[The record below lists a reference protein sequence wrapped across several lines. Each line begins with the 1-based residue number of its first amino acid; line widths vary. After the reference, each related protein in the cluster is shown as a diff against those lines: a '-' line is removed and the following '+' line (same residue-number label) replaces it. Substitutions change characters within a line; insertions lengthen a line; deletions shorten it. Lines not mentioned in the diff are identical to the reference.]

1 MEPEHRQLLSLLDEL
16 MKPISTIKI
25 SPEDAEQDQ
34 LLTINFIFSNAID
47 HFIQISTPI
56 GITIP
61 FGNDQQVY
69 YRYLQIH
76 LNLIEKIISHE
87 QAHLVSSHLP
97 LFSVQ
102 DESILSRSLS
112 FVVLLGIVLYFDDGI
127 FLSIE
132 NYLKYSQ
139 ASIHLLKLKSHLTHH
154 DRMSNL
160 NQTLSFL
167 MKLISTMNKNSI
179 LTQRLC
185 ANYLLELILSHLQ
198 LLYSPNLKYS
208 SEEYPIANLQDTLL
222 YLQDT
227 FSNLFIQQILLLN
240 RLLSTTVSSPIWLKN
255 RCGDLLTSI
264 LIHPSNRGIRQ
275 ILETIFDST
284 SPNDRLYTSVARILS
299 TCPKQLKPEE
309 YIQRIKYQFIELIHD
324 QRYMPVIAMAI
335 NQLLKRYE
343 KLIEDEILSIL
354 FHPLI
359 SCRNRLLNQICTNEQ
374 FELFINDLHNLIII
388 QPNEHIRIYL
398 YENFLSELMN
408 IYLALEHSLSPLKI
422 KFFNIMKMLFSSM
435 TNEIY
440 LEYFKRILF
449 DFKFRSLKFVPDVPS
464 IFNLIIDEN
473 SEYNIEIYCQ
483 LITKILFSIDDNDG
497 LVVKIFLDL
506 LQLLITNNS
515 SSQVLIWTENE
526 KQTSMKQIKIMHILK
541 YIMEYL
547 TDHIDIFTKNVDDTI
562 RVIQIILEKVTKTCQ
577 EKAKEN
583 FLTKI
588 ITHENDDD
596 LSSDNEALQII
607 FTIASLL
614 ITNYE
619 QLSSENKQI
628 LASFYPSLIWIREN
642 HSNNEL
648 SQLANELSTAFV
660 TFGAVKEVSTKSKP
674 KLLIEEINE
683 ERDLRD
689 ETFQNAFACLYDSS
703 IPIRAH
709 GLILFRRLIERSD
722 RETLTQ
728 IQDNNM
734 KLFER
739 FQEHLHADDSYEYL
753 AAINVLS
760 ALANQ
765 YTDKVLPLLCNEYLN
780 KNRKLEDKL
789 KVGEILVKTCRSLG
803 NYFREMSTKYS
814 SLLINTLL
822 NASKQTDDDIYR
834 ASALSNLGQ
843 LCTALRYSLSKDLS
857 EILIALKSY
866 LSVSESSDVRRASI
880 LVCELLCQS
889 LEQSTWLT
897 ILGNEL
903 PSFYQLI
910 NHLYKND
917 KDDIVCL
924 HAQIA
929 LEALNKISRDYL
941 QPPIILEKKI
951 RILS

>member
-1 MEPEHRQLLSLLDEL
+1 
-16 MKPISTIKI
+16 
-25 SPEDAEQDQ
+25 
-34 LLTINFIFSNAID
+34 
-47 HFIQISTPI
+47 
-56 GITIP
+56 
-61 FGNDQQVY
+61 
-69 YRYLQIH
+69 
-76 LNLIEKIISHE
+76 
-87 QAHLVSSHLP
+87 
-97 LFSVQ
+97 
-102 DESILSRSLS
+102 
-112 FVVLLGIVLYFDDGI
+112 
-127 FLSIE
+127 
-132 NYLKYSQ
+132 
-139 ASIHLLKLKSHLTHH
+139 
-154 DRMSNL
+154 
-160 NQTLSFL
+160 
-167 MKLISTMNKNSI
+167 MNKNSI

-562 RVIQIILEKVTKTCQ
+562 RVIQFV
-577 EKAKEN
+577 
-583 FLTKI
+583 
-588 ITHENDDD
+588 
-596 LSSDNEALQII
+596 SDMLD
-607 FTIASLL
+607 
-614 ITNYE
+614 
-619 QLSSENKQI
+619 QLS
-628 LASFYPSLIWIREN
+628 
-642 HSNNEL
+642 
-648 SQLANELSTAFV
+648 
-660 TFGAVKEVSTKSKP
+660 
-674 KLLIEEINE
+674 
-683 ERDLRD
+683 
-689 ETFQNAFACLYDSS
+689 
-703 IPIRAH
+703 
-709 GLILFRRLIERSD
+709 
-722 RETLTQ
+722 
-728 IQDNNM
+728 
-734 KLFER
+734 
-739 FQEHLHADDSYEYL
+739 
-753 AAINVLS
+753 
-760 ALANQ
+760 
-765 YTDKVLPLLCNEYLN
+765 
-780 KNRKLEDKL
+780 L
-789 KVGEILVKTCRSLG
+789 K
-803 NYFREMSTKYS
+803 
-814 SLLINTLL
+814 
-822 NASKQTDDDIYR
+822 
-834 ASALSNLGQ
+834 
-843 LCTALRYSLSKDLS
+843 
-857 EILIALKSY
+857 
-866 LSVSESSDVRRASI
+866 
-880 LVCELLCQS
+880 
-889 LEQSTWLT
+889 
-897 ILGNEL
+897 
-903 PSFYQLI
+903 
-910 NHLYKND
+910 
-917 KDDIVCL
+917 
-924 HAQIA
+924 
-929 LEALNKISRDYL
+929 
-941 QPPIILEKKI
+941 
-951 RILS
+951 